1 MNNKATLILTYIAKN
16 KKKEEFKYDQLFID
30 QSEYKINEGKPINIE
45 FNDIE
50 SEMRI
55 KIVKAEFID
64 YYINDKDC
72 HYLKLFLEIITGF
85 YFHIEA
91 ILEIYYFLM
100 IQSIILKL
108 YMIEEIIY
116 KGEFNRRLLLIN
128 INEIYDIFIIIKY
141 YI

>member
-55 KIVKAEFID
+55 KIVNAEFID

-72 HYLKLFLEIITGF
+72 HYFKIIPGNNYWFLFPHRGYTRD
-85 YFHIEA
+85 
-91 ILEIYYFLM
+91 ILFPDDSKYNI
-100 IQSIILKL
+100 
-108 YMIEEIIY
+108 EIIY
-116 KGEFNRRLLLIN
+116 DRGNN
-128 INEIYDIFIIIKY
+128 I
-141 YI
+141 